1 MQCLILQLNHRVQTV
16 PCRKCDLDTCL
27 RENDDNFKIL
37 HGCGHSYHISCFP
50 DGPEKCTVCEA
61 ELTNAILSLLKVA
74 TTAIFNICDT
84 ETQSAS
90 DSNEDDCDDDE
101 DDACSCS
108 SESNRSVSLSE
119 GCLQLQQQIFR
130 WGLIP
135 GP

>member
-1 MQCLILQLNHRVQTV
+1 MVVDILITLAVSLTDQKV
-16 PCRKCDLDTCL
+16 
-27 RENDDNFKIL
+27 
-37 HGCGHSYHISCFP
+37 YM
-50 DGPEKCTVCEA
+50 CET

-108 SESNRSVSLSE
+108 RESNRSVSLSE